1 MNKSEFVRS
10 MPNATASAVVA
21 AAKGKGMT
29 LSIGQVYN
37 IRSVAKKRAGGSLE
51 KLAANVSTAAKKVV
65 AASKGSPLRKPP
77 RRFLPSAAAFNVAP
91 VLADAKALS
100 ALDNSFLTLL
110 RRIGTDRAKQ
120 LLEY

>member
-37 IRSVAKKRAGGSLE
+37 IRSVAKKRAGVGLKNRTDSQPAVASMPRTQPT
-51 KLAANVSTAAKKVV
+51 KQAQSKPSVAKTKIV
-65 AASKGSPLRKPP
+65 AALGRSL
-77 RRFLPSAAAFNVAP
+77 
-91 VLADAKALS
+91 
-100 ALDNSFLTLL
+100 LDQSFLDLV
-110 RRIGTDRAKQ
+110 RRIGTDRAQELLKQ
-120 LLEY
+120 